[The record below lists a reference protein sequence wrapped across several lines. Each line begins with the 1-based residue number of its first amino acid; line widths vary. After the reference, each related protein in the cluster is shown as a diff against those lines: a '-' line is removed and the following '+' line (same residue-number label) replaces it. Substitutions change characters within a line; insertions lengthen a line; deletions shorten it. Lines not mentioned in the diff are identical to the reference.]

1 MEGHG
6 KGKRIKNSVLEGH
19 GKEKKIKNSVLEK
32 CYFIFEEIYIP

>member
-1 MEGHG
+1 MDGHG